1 MSHLFALKFRK
12 ILNDLKRRPDDA
24 AQELNI
30 SNEEITKILNGKT
43 DPDFKLL
50 KKATEIWPINL
61 NDFFGIEDDTKNNYK
76 IFTKAE
82 SDKTVRIMQRK
93 NKPYYKYKDTVM
105 SKISPFRPEWIE
117 ELVTV
122 NDSDPENSDVVFNN
136 GHFLHQFT
144 YFIGP
149 VNFYYID
156 ENGKKK
162 LEEMNTGDSMYIS
175 PYTPHSFTTRKNQGD
190 KLGLILALTYT
201 DKVDNEV
208 LNELSVIGH
217 TLSKKYLI
225 HYNNNEDVNG
235 FKKNLQYYLNLS
247 SLTEENFEK
256 INNINLKKI
265 YNTNSIPSLEDLEKI
280 ASVLNINLKD
290 LIPNKKFTSVKINK
304 YKNNSEWKYP
314 SDENYIYK
322 FAELTNVNQLPCSK
336 ALELSVMFEEDHET
350 FIEVPAHQYLYNI
363 GETDCILEIEKIKQK
378 FSPGDSIYLKPNV
391 KHKFSGKSKILILR
405 IGGKIYGENLFHVSS
420 LSETNFERLINDNKP
435 WFN

>member
-1 MSHLFALKFRK
+1 MTSLFALKFRK
-12 ILNDLKRRPDDA
+12 ILNDLKRRAEDA
-24 AQELNI
+24 AQELNVPI
-30 SNEEITKILNGKT
+30 KEINKILNGET
-43 DPDFKLL
+43 EPDFKLL

-61 NDFFGIEDDTKNNYK
+61 NDFFGIEDDTINNYK

-82 SDKTVRIMQRK
+82 SDKTIRTMQRK

-117 ELVTV
+117 ELIVV
-122 NDSDPENSDVVFNN
+122 NDSNPENPDVVFNN

-156 ENGKKK
+156 ENGKKN

-175 PYTPHSFTTRKNQGD
+175 PYTPHSFTTRKN
-190 KLGLILALTYT
+190 KENRLGLILALTYT

-208 LNELSVIGH
+208 LNELSVIGNE
-217 TLSKKYLI
+217 LAKKYLI
-225 HYNNNEDVNG
+225 NYNNEIDG

-256 INNINLKKI
+256 INNLNLKKI
-265 YNTNSIPSLEDLEKI
+265 YNRNSIPSFEDLEKI
-280 ASVLNINLKD
+280 AHALNINLKD
-290 LIPNKKFTSVKINK
+290 LIPNKRFTSVKINK
-304 YKNNSEWKYP
+304 YEKNSEWNYP
-314 SDENYIYK
+314 SEKNYTYK
-322 FAELTNVNQLPCSK
+322 FVELTNVNQLPCSK
-336 ALELSVMFEEDHET
+336 ALELSVIVEEDHET
-350 FIEVPAHQYLYNI
+350 FLEVPAHQYLYNI

-378 FSPGDSIYLKPNV
+378 FSPGDSVYLKPNV
-391 KHKFSGKSKILILR
+391 KHKFLRKSKILILR
-405 IGGKIYGENLFHVSS
+405 IGGKIYGENLFHISS
-420 LSETNFERLINDNKP
+420 LSEKNFERLVNDNKS

>member
-1 MSHLFALKFRK
+1 MNELFSLKFRK
-12 ILNDLKRRPDDA
+12 ILNDLKRRPEDA
-24 AQELNI
+24 ALELNI
-30 SNEEITKILNGKT
+30 SSEEINKILNGQA
-43 DPDFKLL
+43 DPDFRLL
-50 KKATEIWPINL
+50 KKATKIWPINL
-61 NDFFGIEDDTKNNYK
+61 NDFFGIEDDTTNNYK
-76 IFTKAE
+76 IFTKKD
-82 SDKTVRIMQRK
+82 SDKTIRIMQRK

-117 ELVTV
+117 ELVIV
-122 NDSDPENSDVVFNN
+122 NDSNPENPNVVFNN

-175 PYTPHSFTTRKNQGD
+175 PYTPHSFTTRKNKEN

-201 DKVDNEV
+201 DKIDNEV
-208 LNELSVIGH
+208 LNELSVIGNE
-217 TLSKKYLI
+217 LAKKYLSI
-225 HYNNNEDVNG
+225 CNNEIDG

-265 YNTNSIPSLEDLEKI
+265 YNKNSTPYLEDIEKI
-280 ASVLNINLKD
+280 ALALNINLKD
-290 LIPNKKFTSVKINK
+290 LIPNKKFTSVKIVRYEKSLKWN
-304 YKNNSEWKYP
+304 YP
-314 SDENYIYK
+314 SKENYIYK
-322 FAELTNVNQLPCSK
+322 FVELTNVNQLPCSK
-336 ALELSVMFEEDHET
+336 ALELSVIHEEDHDT
-350 FIEVPAHQYLYNI
+350 FLEIPAHQYLYNI
-363 GETDCILEIEKIKQK
+363 GETDCVFETEKIKQK

-391 KHKFSGKSKILILR
+391 KHKFVRKSKILILR
-405 IGGKIYGENLFHVSS
+405 IGGKIYGENLFHISS
-420 LSETNFERLINDNKP
+420 LSEKNLQRLINDNQP

>member
-1 MSHLFALKFRK
+1 MSNLFALKFRK
-12 ILNDLKRRPDDA
+12 ILNDLKRRPEDA
-24 AQELNI
+24 CKELNI
-30 SNEEITKILNGKT
+30 SNEEINKILDGKA

-61 NDFFGIEDDTKNNYK
+61 NDFFGLEDDTKNNYK

-82 SDKTVRIMQRK
+82 SDKTARIMQRK

-122 NDSDPENSDVVFNN
+122 YDSNPENSDVVFNN

-149 VNFYYID
+149 VNFYFID

-175 PYTPHSFTTRKNQGD
+175 PYTPHSFTTRKNQEK

-217 TLSKKYLI
+217 QLAKKYLI
-225 HYNNNEDVNG
+225 NYNNNEVDS
-235 FKKNLQYYLNLS
+235 FKKSLQYYLNLS

-256 INNINLKKI
+256 VNNINLKKI
-265 YNTNSIPSLEDLEKI
+265 YNANTIPSFENLEKI
-280 ASVLNINLKD
+280 ATALNINLKD
-290 LIPNKKFTSVKINK
+290 LIPNKTFISVKINK
-304 YKNNSEWKYP
+304 YKKNLEWKYP
-314 SDENYIYK
+314 SEKNYIYK
-322 FAELTNVNQLPCSK
+322 FVELTNVSQLPCSK
-336 ALELSVMFEEDHET
+336 ALELSVMHEEDHEI

-363 GETDCILEIEKIKQK
+363 GETDCILEMEKVKQK
-378 FSPGDSIYLKPNV
+378 FSPGDSIYLKPNA
-391 KHKFSGKSKILILR
+391 KHKFLRKSKILILR
-405 IGGKIYGENLFHVSS
+405 IGGKIYGENLYHISS
-420 LSETNFERLINDNKP
+420 LSDKNFERLINDNKP

>member
-1 MSHLFALKFRK
+1 MVKDLFALKFRK
-12 ILNDLKRRPDDA
+12 ILNDLKRRPEDA
-24 AQELNI
+24 AKDLNI
-30 SNEEITKILNGKT
+30 SIGEINKILSGEV
-43 DPDFKLL
+43 DPDFRLL
-50 KKATEIWPINL
+50 KQATKIWPVNL
-61 NDFFGIEDDTKNNYK
+61 NDFFGIEDDTINDYK
-76 IFTKAE
+76 IFTKAD
-82 SDKTVRIMQRK
+82 SDKTTRIMQRK
-93 NKPYYKYKDTVM
+93 DKPYYKYKDTVM

-117 ELVTV
+117 ELVIV
-122 NDSDPENSDVVFNN
+122 NDSSPENPMVIFNN

-175 PYTPHSFTTRKNQGD
+175 PYTPHSFTTRRNKEN

-208 LNELSVIGH
+208 LNELSVIGNE
-217 TLSKKYLI
+217 LAKKYLI
-225 HYNNNEDVNG
+225 NYNNEING

-265 YNTNSIPSLEDLEKI
+265 YNTNLMPSLEDIEKI
-280 ASVLNINLKD
+280 TLALNINLKD
-290 LIPNKKFTSVKINK
+290 LIPNKKFTSVKIGRYEK
-304 YKNNSEWKYP
+304 SLTWDYP
-314 SDENYIYK
+314 SEENHIYK
-322 FAELTNVNQLPCSK
+322 FVELTNVNQLPCSK
-336 ALELSVMFEEDHET
+336 ALELTVIHEENHET
-350 FIEVPAHQYLYNI
+350 FLEVPAHQYLYNI
-363 GETDCILEIEKIKQK
+363 GETDCVLETEKIKQK

-391 KHKFSGKSKILILR
+391 KHKFSKKSKILILR
-405 IGGKIYGENLFHVSS
+405 IGGKIYGENLFHISS
-420 LSETNFERLINDNKP
+420 LSEKNFERLLNDNKP

>member
-1 MSHLFALKFRK
+1 MSGLFALKFRK
-12 ILNDLKRRPDDA
+12 ILNDLKRRPEDA
-24 AQELNI
+24 ARELNI
-30 SNEEITKILNGKT
+30 QSEEINKILNGEL
-43 DPDFKLL
+43 DPDFRLL

-61 NDFFGIEDDTKNNYK
+61 NDFFGIEDDTINNYK
-76 IFTKAE
+76 IFTNAE
-82 SDKTVRIMQRK
+82 SNNTTRIMQRK

-117 ELVTV
+117 ELIVV
-122 NDSDPENSDVVFNN
+122 NDSNPENPDVVFNN

-175 PYTPHSFTTRKNQGD
+175 PYTPHSFTTRKNKEN

-208 LNELSVIGH
+208 LNELSVIGYE
-217 TLSKKYLI
+217 LAKKYLI
-225 HYNNNEDVNG
+225 NYNNEIDG
-235 FKKNLQYYLNLS
+235 FKKNLKYFLNIS
-247 SLTEENFEK
+247 SLTEETFEK

-265 YNTNSIPSLEDLEKI
+265 YNTNSIPSFEDLRKI
-280 ASVLNINLKD
+280 ASALNINLKD
-290 LIPNKKFTSVKINK
+290 LIPYKRFISVKIRK
-304 YKNNSEWKYP
+304 YEKNLEWDYP
-314 SDENYIYK
+314 SEKNCTYK
-322 FAELTNVNQLPCSK
+322 FVELANVNQLPCSK
-336 ALELSVMFEEDHET
+336 ALELSVIVEEDHET
-350 FIEVPAHQYLYNI
+350 FLEIPTHQYLYNI

-391 KHKFSGKSKILILR
+391 RHKFLRKSKILILR
-405 IGGKIYGENLFHVSS
+405 IGGKIYGENLFHISS
-420 LSETNFERLINDNKP
+420 LSEKNFERLVNDNKP

>member
-1 MSHLFALKFRK
+1 MSGLFALKFRK
-12 ILNDLKRRPDDA
+12 ILNDLKRRPEDA
-24 AQELNI
+24 ARELNI
-30 SNEEITKILNGKT
+30 PSEEINKILNGEL
-43 DPDFKLL
+43 DPDFRLL

-61 NDFFGIEDDTKNNYK
+61 NDFFGIEDDTINNYK
-76 IFTKAE
+76 IFTNAE
-82 SDKTVRIMQRK
+82 SNNTTRIMQRK

-117 ELVTV
+117 ELIVV
-122 NDSDPENSDVVFNN
+122 NDSNPENPDVVFNN

-175 PYTPHSFTTRKNQGD
+175 PYTPHSFTTRKNKEN

-208 LNELSVIGH
+208 LNELSVIGYE
-217 TLSKKYLI
+217 LAKKYLI
-225 HYNNNEDVNG
+225 NYNNEIDG
-235 FKKNLQYYLNLS
+235 FKKNLKYFLNIS
-247 SLTEENFEK
+247 SLTEETFEK

-265 YNTNSIPSLEDLEKI
+265 YNTNSIPSFEDLRKI
-280 ASVLNINLKD
+280 ASALNINLKD
-290 LIPNKKFTSVKINK
+290 LIPYKRFISVKIRK
-304 YKNNSEWKYP
+304 YEKNLEWDYP
-314 SDENYIYK
+314 SEKNCTYK
-322 FAELTNVNQLPCSK
+322 FVELANVNQLPCSK
-336 ALELSVMFEEDHET
+336 ALELSVIVEEDHET
-350 FIEVPAHQYLYNI
+350 FLEIPTHQYLYNI

-391 KHKFSGKSKILILR
+391 RHKFLRKSKILILR
-405 IGGKIYGENLFHVSS
+405 IGGKIYGESLFHISM
-420 LSETNFERLINDNKP
+420 LSEKNFERLINDNKP

>member
-1 MSHLFALKFRK
+1 MSNLFVLKFRK
-12 ILNDLKRRPDDA
+12 ILNDLKRRPEDA
-24 AQELNI
+24 AVELNI
-30 SNEEITKILNGKT
+30 SSDEIKKILNGEVE
-43 DPDFKLL
+43 PDFKLL
-50 KKATEIWPINL
+50 KKATKIWPINL
-61 NDFFGIEDDTKNNYK
+61 NDFFGIEDDTINNYK

-82 SDKTVRIMQRK
+82 SDKTTRIMQRK

-117 ELVTV
+117 ELVV
-122 NDSDPENSDVVFNN
+122 IDDNNPENPDVAFNN

-144 YFIGP
+144 YFVGP

-175 PYTPHSFTTRKNQGD
+175 PYTPHSFTTRKN
-190 KLGLILALTYT
+190 KENRLGLILALTYT

-208 LNELSVIGH
+208 INELSVIGNE
-217 TLSKKYLI
+217 LAKKYLI
-225 HYNNNEDVNG
+225 NYNNEIDG
-235 FKKNLQYYLNLS
+235 FKKNLQYFLNLS

-265 YNTNSIPSLEDLEKI
+265 YNTNSIPSFEDIEKI
-280 ASVLNINLKD
+280 ALALNINLKD
-290 LIPNKKFTSVKINK
+290 LIPNKKFTSVKIKK

-314 SDENYIYK
+314 SENNYIYK
-322 FAELTNVNQLPCSK
+322 FVELTNVNQLPCSK
-336 ALELSVMFEEDHET
+336 ALELNIMIEKDHDI
-350 FIEVPAHQYLYNI
+350 FLEVPAHQYLYNI
-363 GETDCILEIEKIKQK
+363 GQTDCVFETEEIKQK

-391 KHKFSGKSKILILR
+391 KHKFLRKSKILILR
-405 IGGKIYGENLFHVSS
+405 IGGKIYGENLFHISS
-420 LSETNFERLINDNKP
+420 LSEKNFERLINDNKA

>member
-12 ILNDLKRRPDDA
+12 ILNDLKRRPEDA

-30 SNEEITKILNGKT
+30 SNEEITKILNGKKA
-43 DPDFKLL
+43 PDFKLL

-122 NDSDPENSDVVFNN
+122 DDSDPENSDVVFNN

-225 HYNNNEDVNG
+225 YYNNNEGINE

-265 YNTNSIPSLEDLEKI
+265 YSTNSIPSIENLEKI
-280 ASVLNINLKD
+280 ASALNINLKD

-322 FAELTNVNQLPCSK
+322 FTELTNVNQLPCSK
-336 ALELSVMFEEDHET
+336 ALELSVMFEKDHET

-363 GETDCILEIEKIKQK
+363 GETNCILEIEKINQK

-391 KHKFSGKSKILILR
+391 KHKFSRKSKILILR
-405 IGGKIYGENLFHVSS
+405 IGGKIYGENLFHISS
-420 LSETNFERLINDNKP
+420 LSEKNFERLINDNKN

>member
-1 MSHLFALKFRK
+1 MSGLFALKFRK
-12 ILNDLKRRPDDA
+12 ILNDLKRRPEDA
-24 AQELNI
+24 ARELNI
-30 SNEEITKILNGKT
+30 PSEEINKILNGEL
-43 DPDFKLL
+43 DPDFRLL

-61 NDFFGIEDDTKNNYK
+61 NDFFGIEDDTINNYK
-76 IFTKAE
+76 IFTNAE
-82 SDKTVRIMQRK
+82 SNNTTRIMQRK

-117 ELVTV
+117 ELIVV
-122 NDSDPENSDVVFNN
+122 NDSNPENPDVVFNN

-175 PYTPHSFTTRKNQGD
+175 PYTPHSFTTRKNKEN

-208 LNELSVIGH
+208 LNELSVIGYE
-217 TLSKKYLI
+217 LAKKYLI
-225 HYNNNEDVNG
+225 NYNNEIDG
-235 FKKNLQYYLNLS
+235 FKKNLKYFLNIS
-247 SLTEENFEK
+247 SLTEETFEK

-265 YNTNSIPSLEDLEKI
+265 YNTNSIPSFEDLRKI
-280 ASVLNINLKD
+280 ASALNINLKD
-290 LIPNKKFTSVKINK
+290 LIPYKRFISVKIRK
-304 YKNNSEWKYP
+304 YEKNLEWDYP
-314 SDENYIYK
+314 SEKNCTYK
-322 FAELTNVNQLPCSK
+322 FVELANVNQLPCSK
-336 ALELSVMFEEDHET
+336 ALELSVIVEEDHET
-350 FIEVPAHQYLYNI
+350 FLEIPTHQYLYNI

-391 KHKFSGKSKILILR
+391 RHKFLRKSKILILR
-405 IGGKIYGENLFHVSS
+405 IGGKIYGENLFHISS
-420 LSETNFERLINDNKP
+420 LSEKNFERLVNDNKP

>member
-1 MSHLFALKFRK
+1 MTSLFALKFRK
-12 ILNDLKRRPDDA
+12 ILNDLKRRAEDA

-30 SNEEITKILNGKT
+30 PIEEINKILNGES

-61 NDFFGIEDDTKNNYK
+61 NDFFGIEDDTINNYK

-82 SDKTVRIMQRK
+82 SDKTIRTMQRK

-117 ELVTV
+117 ELIVV
-122 NDSDPENSDVVFNN
+122 NDVNPENPDVVFNN

-156 ENGKKK
+156 ENGKKN

-175 PYTPHSFTTRKNQGD
+175 PYTPHSFTTRKN
-190 KLGLILALTYT
+190 KENRLGLILALTYT

-208 LNELSVIGH
+208 LNELSVIGNE
-217 TLSKKYLI
+217 LAKKYLI
-225 HYNNNEDVNG
+225 NYNNEIDG

-265 YNTNSIPSLEDLEKI
+265 CNRNSIPSFEDLEKI
-280 ASVLNINLKD
+280 AYALNINLKD
-290 LIPNKKFTSVKINK
+290 LIPNKRFTSVKINK
-304 YKNNSEWKYP
+304 YEKNSEWNYP
-314 SDENYIYK
+314 SEKNYTYK
-322 FAELTNVNQLPCSK
+322 FVELTNVNQLPCSK
-336 ALELSVMFEEDHET
+336 ALELSVIVEEDHET
-350 FIEVPAHQYLYNI
+350 FLEVPAHQYLYNI

-378 FSPGDSIYLKPNV
+378 FSPGDSVYLKPNV
-391 KHKFSGKSKILILR
+391 KHKFVRKSKILILR
-405 IGGKIYGENLFHVSS
+405 IGGKIYGENLFHISS
-420 LSETNFERLINDNKP
+420 LSEKNFERLVNDNKP

>member
-1 MSHLFALKFRK
+1 MSNLFALKFRK
-12 ILNDLKRRPDDA
+12 ILNDLKRRPEDA
-24 AQELNI
+24 AKELRI
-30 SNEEITKILNGKT
+30 SNEKINKILNGEEE
-43 DPDFKLL
+43 PDFNLL
-50 KKATEIWPINL
+50 KKATEVWPINL
-61 NDFFGIEDDTKNNYK
+61 NDFFGIQDDTENNYK

-82 SDKTVRIMQRK
+82 SDKTTRIMQRK
-93 NKPYYKYKDTVM
+93 QKPYYKYKDTVM

-117 ELVTV
+117 ELITV
-122 NDSDPENSDVVFNN
+122 SDSNPENSDVIFNN

-162 LEEMNTGDSMYIS
+162 IEEMNTGDSMYIS
-175 PYTPHSFTTRKNQGD
+175 PYTPHSFTTRKNKNN

-208 LNELSVIGH
+208 LNELSVLGH
-217 TLSKKYLI
+217 ALAKKYLI
-225 HYNNNEDVNG
+225 NYNNYDVDG

-265 YNTNSIPSLEDLEKI
+265 YNTNSMPSFENLEKI
-280 ASVLNINLKD
+280 ASALNINLKD
-290 LIPNKKFTSVKINK
+290 LIPNKRFTPVKISK
-304 YKNNSEWKYP
+304 YEKNSEWKYP
-314 SDENYIYK
+314 SEKNYIYK
-322 FAELTNVNQLPCSK
+322 FVELTNVNQLPCSK
-336 ALELSVMFEEDHET
+336 ALELSIMIGEDHEI
-350 FIEVPAHQYLYNI
+350 FLEVPAHQYLYNI
-363 GETDCILEIEKIKQK
+363 GETDCVLETEKIKQK

-391 KHKFSGKSKILILR
+391 KHKFLRKSKILVLR
-405 IGGKIYGENLFHVSS
+405 IGGKIYGENLFHISS
-420 LSETNFERLINDNKP
+420 LSEKNFERLINDNKS

>member
-1 MSHLFALKFRK
+1 MSGLFALKFRK
-12 ILNDLKRRPDDA
+12 ILNDLKRRPEDA
-24 AQELNI
+24 ARELNI
-30 SNEEITKILNGKT
+30 PSEEINKMLNGEL
-43 DPDFKLL
+43 DPDFRLL

-61 NDFFGIEDDTKNNYK
+61 NDFFGIEDDTINNYK

-82 SDKTVRIMQRK
+82 SNNTTRIMQRK

-117 ELVTV
+117 ELIVI
-122 NDSDPENSDVVFNN
+122 NDSNPENPDVVFNN

-175 PYTPHSFTTRKNQGD
+175 PYTPHSFTTRKN
-190 KLGLILALTYT
+190 KENNLGLILALTYT

-208 LNELSVIGH
+208 LNELSVIGYE
-217 TLSKKYLI
+217 LAKKYLI
-225 HYNNNEDVNG
+225 NYNNEIDG
-235 FKKNLQYYLNLS
+235 FKKNLQYFLNIS
-247 SLTEENFEK
+247 SLTEETFEK
-256 INNINLKKI
+256 INNISLKKI
-265 YNTNSIPSLEDLEKI
+265 YNANSMPSFEDLEKI
-280 ASVLNINLKD
+280 ASALNINLKD
-290 LIPNKKFTSVKINK
+290 LIPYKRFTSVKIRK
-304 YKNNSEWKYP
+304 YEKNLEWNYP
-314 SDENYIYK
+314 SEKNYTYR
-322 FAELTNVNQLPCSK
+322 FVELTNVNQLPCSK
-336 ALELSVMFEEDHET
+336 ALELSVIAEEDHET
-350 FIEVPAHQYLYNI
+350 FLEIPTHQYLYNI

-391 KHKFSGKSKILILR
+391 RHKFLRKSKILILR
-405 IGGKIYGENLFHVSS
+405 IGGKIYGENLFHISS
-420 LSETNFERLINDNKP
+420 LSEKNFGRLVNDNKP

>member
-1 MSHLFALKFRK
+1 MSGLFALKFRK
-12 ILNDLKRRPDDA
+12 ILNDLKRRPEDA
-24 AQELNI
+24 ARELDI
-30 SNEEITKILNGKT
+30 SSDEINKILNGEVE
-43 DPDFKLL
+43 PDFNLL

-61 NDFFGIEDDTKNNYK
+61 NDFFGIKDDTKNNYK

-82 SDKTVRIMQRK
+82 SEKSVRIMQRK

-117 ELVTV
+117 ELVVV
-122 NDSDPENSDVVFNN
+122 NDSDAENPDVVFNN

-175 PYTPHSFTTRKNQGD
+175 PYTPHSFTTRKNKEN

-201 DKVDNEV
+201 DKVDNET
-208 LNELSVIGH
+208 LNELSVIGNE
-217 TLSKKYLI
+217 LAKKYLI
-225 HYNNNEDVNG
+225 NYNSEIDG
-235 FKKNLQYYLNLS
+235 FKKNIQYYLNLS

-256 INNINLKKI
+256 INNISLKKI
-265 YNTNSIPSLEDLEKI
+265 YNTNTIPSFEDLEKI
-280 ASVLNINLKD
+280 ASALNINLKD
-290 LIPNKKFTSVKINK
+290 LIPYKKFIPVKIKK
-304 YKNNSEWKYP
+304 YKESLKWNYP
-314 SDENYIYK
+314 SEKNYIYK
-322 FAELTNVNQLPCSK
+322 FTELTNVNQLPCSK
-336 ALELSVMFEEDHET
+336 ALELSVMLEEDHEV

-363 GETDCILEIEKIKQK
+363 GETDCILETEKIKQK
-378 FSPGDSIYLKPNV
+378 FSPGDSVYLKPNV
-391 KHKFSGKSKILILR
+391 KHKFLRKSKILILR
-405 IGGKIYGENLFHVSS
+405 IGGKIYGENLFHISS
-420 LSETNFERLINDNKP
+420 LSEKNFERLINDNKP

>member
-1 MSHLFALKFRK
+1 MSGLFALKFRK
-12 ILNDLKRRPDDA
+12 ILNDLKRRPEDA
-24 AQELNI
+24 ARELNI
-30 SNEEITKILNGKT
+30 PSEEINKILNGEL
-43 DPDFKLL
+43 DPDFRLL

-61 NDFFGIEDDTKNNYK
+61 NDFFGIEDDTINNYK
-76 IFTKAE
+76 IFTNAE
-82 SDKTVRIMQRK
+82 SNNTTRIMQRK

-117 ELVTV
+117 ELIVV
-122 NDSDPENSDVVFNN
+122 NDSNPENPDVVFNN

-175 PYTPHSFTTRKNQGD
+175 PYTPHSFTTRKNKEN

-208 LNELSVIGH
+208 LNELSVIGYE
-217 TLSKKYLI
+217 LAKKYLI
-225 HYNNNEDVNG
+225 NYNNEIDG
-235 FKKNLQYYLNLS
+235 FKKNLKYFLNIS
-247 SLTEENFEK
+247 SLTEETFEK

-265 YNTNSIPSLEDLEKI
+265 YNTNSIPSFEDLEKI
-280 ASVLNINLKD
+280 ASALNINLKD
-290 LIPNKKFTSVKINK
+290 LIPYKRFISVKIRK
-304 YKNNSEWKYP
+304 YEKNLEWDYP
-314 SDENYIYK
+314 SEKNCTYK
-322 FAELTNVNQLPCSK
+322 FVELANVNQLPCSK
-336 ALELSVMFEEDHET
+336 ALELSVIVEEDHET
-350 FIEVPAHQYLYNI
+350 FLEIPTHQYLYNI

-391 KHKFSGKSKILILR
+391 RHKFLRKSKILILR
-405 IGGKIYGENLFHVSS
+405 IGGKIYGENLFHISS
-420 LSETNFERLINDNKP
+420 LSEKNFERLVNDNKP